1 MSATGLKVF
10 DTTIQTTN
18 IWLDDIMK
26 ELNWDDRHRAY
37 HALRAVLHTLRDR
50 LSVDEVAQLSAQ
62 LPLLVRG
69 AFFEGWRPAHK
80 PVKERSQ
87 DEFVAHV
94 SESFALDLSGTH
106 PREITRAVLT
116 VLEKHI
122 SGGETLSLKHVL
134 PVAIRDL
141 LD

>member
-18 IWLDDIMK
+18 IWLDEIMA

-37 HALRAVLHTLRDR
+37 HALRAVLHTLRDH

-69 AFFEGWRPAHK
+69 AFFEGWHPAHK
-80 PVKERSQ
+80 PVKERTE

-106 PREITRAVLT
+106 PRKIVRAVLA
-116 VLEKHI
+116 VMEKHV
-122 SGGETLSLKHVL
+122 SGGETLSIKHVL
-134 PVAIRDL
+134 PAGIRPL
-141 LD
+141 LV

>member
-18 IWLDDIMK
+18 VWLDEIMQK
-26 ELNWDDRHRAY
+26 LNWGDRHRAF
-37 HALRAVLHTLRDR
+37 HAMRAVLHTLRDR
-50 LSVDEVAQLSAQ
+50 LSVDEAAQLSAQ

-69 AFFEGWRPAHK
+69 VFFEDWHPAHK
-80 PVKERSQ
+80 PVKERTR

-106 PREITRAVLT
+106 PREITQAVLA
-116 VLEKHI
+116 VLEKHV
-122 SGGETLSLKHVL
+122 SEGEAESLKHVL
-134 PVAIRDL
+134 PARIREL
-141 LD
+141 LV

>member
-18 IWLDDIMK
+18 IWLDDIMN
-26 ELNWDDRHRAY
+26 ELGWSDRHRAL

-50 LSVDEVAQLSAQ
+50 LSADEIAQLSAQ

-69 AFFEGWRPAHK
+69 VFFEGWHPAHK
-80 PVKERSQ
+80 PLKERTQ

-106 PREITRAVLT
+106 PRDITSAVLS
-116 VLEKHI
+116 VLEKHV

-134 PVAIRDL
+134 PQGIREL
-141 LD
+141 LV

>member
-18 IWLDDIMK
+18 ILLDDIMN

-62 LPLLVRG
+62 LPLLVR
-69 AFFEGWRPAHK
+69 AVFFEGWHPAHK
-80 PVKERSQ
+80 PVKERTQ

-106 PREITRAVLT
+106 PREITQAVLA
-116 VLEKHI
+116 VLEKHV
-122 SGGETLSLKHVL
+122 SGGEALSLQHVL
-134 PVAIRDL
+134 PAGIREL
-141 LD
+141 LV

>member
-10 DTTIQTTN
+10 DTTLQTTN

-26 ELNWDDRHRAY
+26 ELNWQDRHRAF

-69 AFFEGWRPAHK
+69 LFFEGWHPAHK
-80 PVKERSQ
+80 PVKERTA
-87 DEFVAHV
+87 DEFVSHV
-94 SESFALDLSGTH
+94 SESFALDPSGTH
-106 PREITRAVLT
+106 PRKITQAVLA
-116 VLEKHI
+116 VLEKHL
-122 SGGETLSLKHVL
+122 SGGERLSLKHQL
-134 PVAIRDL
+134 PAGIREL
-141 LD
+141 LL